1 MTRGTAVGTGSGDR
15 AELPAE
21 VGEDLVQDLLAF
33 LTDGPR
39 SERRDLPGDLVA
51 PRDREDGTAVARIEG
66 QVHGRGDARR
76 DLTIFTGGR
85 DAHPVGRAALD
96 GDVEGRARGER
107 PASVP
112 RDAAKPARGAASRH

>member
-21 VGEDLVQDLLAF
+21 VGEELVQDLLAF

-51 PRDREDGTAVARIEG
+51 PRDREDGTAVARVADDR
-66 QVHGRGDARR
+66 QPR
-76 DLTIFTGGR
+76 
-85 DAHPVGRAALD
+85 
-96 GDVEGRARGER
+96 
-107 PASVP
+107 
-112 RDAAKPARGAASRH
+112 RDAAHIEKRVPHRRGRRAQLDGLVELSKHGTPSRMATATIEREVVER